1 MLLTT
6 REGVRWKV
14 QKRQLVWSQDGLP
27 EEGLHRWASRRRRLQ
42 TKESD
47 AKGWSRVCSYGELV
61 REWVKECAPE
71 EEARP
76 GPLQVETWSQGAS
89 EV

>member
-1 MLLTT
+1 M
-6 REGVRWKV
+6 GF
-14 QKRQLVWSQDGLP
+14 SQTQT
-27 EEGLHRWASRRRRLQ
+27 Q

-47 AKGWSRVCSYGELV
+47 AKGWSRVCSHGGLV
-61 REWVKECAPE
+61 RERVKQHAPE